1 MSIDPVSWARRHD
14 IDAAPGP
21 RPVVERQLGLGCPRP
36 RAPRPPLDPLSRR
49 LLQIAAVLSVLLVAI
64 VVDAWLEAGA
74 GNPLNPIAQAAER
87 TERAAGAR
95 LTFEA
100 IYSSPATTRRV
111 VMHGHGVYNGQT
123 GRSRATMTIPESLQS
138 IEMEAVGDQQGVFLR
153 SSLISEGLPPGKK
166 WMGIEPLLGQ
176 TSETAFGGSSNPSS
190 QLEML
195 ESVGADVESVGHQ
208 DVQGM
213 PTTRYRGSFYLRG
226 FAGFLDREG
235 KRQAAREYEQLA
247 KQMPSKFG
255 VEVWID
261 GEGLVRQSRMVMTI
275 PTTAAQPTISMDM
288 RVDYSD
294 FGITPTVRLP
304 NPNYVFDATPLARA
318 QLHLLDGSSAYSD
331 PACG

>member
-1 MSIDPVSWARRHD
+1 
-14 IDAAPGP
+14 
-21 RPVVERQLGLGCPRP
+21 
-36 RAPRPPLDPLSRR
+36 
-49 LLQIAAVLSVLLVAI
+49 
-64 VVDAWLEAGA
+64 
-74 GNPLNPIAQAAER
+74 
-87 TERAAGAR
+87 
-95 LTFEA
+95 
-100 IYSSPATTRRV
+100 
-111 VMHGHGVYNGQT
+111 
-123 GRSRATMTIPESLQS
+123 
-138 IEMEAVGDQQGVFLR
+138 
-153 SSLISEGLPPGKK
+153 
-166 WMGIEPLLGQ
+166 
-176 TSETAFGGSSNPSS
+176 
-190 QLEML
+190 ML

-294 FGITPTVRLP
+294 FR
-304 NPNYVFDATPLARA
+304 
-318 QLHLLDGSSAYSD
+318 HHAYRS
-331 PACG
+331 PPKSELRI